1 MYGSDEEEG
10 VSLEKDAK
18 KKQLDS
24 FDKKLQDFESR
35 LNPSKKQDHSQ
46 LTGGDNDLWKF
57 VLRSGVELFSAF
69 LVGVMIGYGLD
80 YWLLTRPLFIIIFS
94 ALGMGAGVLN
104 VWRIVKP
111 GDIRSE

>member
-1 MYGSDEEEG
+1 MDEEEG
-10 VSLEKDAK
+10 GSLEKDAK

-35 LNPSKKQDHSQ
+35 LNPSKKQGHLRLSE
-46 LTGGDNDLWKF
+46 GDNELWRF

-69 LVGVMIGYGLD
+69 LVGVVIGYGFD
-80 YWLLTRPLFIIIFS
+80 YWLSTRPLFIIIFS
-94 ALGMGAGVLN
+94 VLGMAAGVLN

>member
-1 MYGSDEEEG
+1 M
-10 VSLEKDAK
+10 EKDAK

-35 LNPSKKQDHSQ
+35 LNPSKKQNHSQ
-46 LTGGDNDLWKF
+46 LPGGDSELWRF

-69 LVGVMIGYGLD
+69 LVGFVIGYGLD
-80 YWLLTRPLFIIIFS
+80 YWLSTRPLFIIIFTI
-94 ALGMGAGVLN
+94 LGMAAGVLN

-111 GDIRSE
+111 SDIVSK